1 MFVHPVGAQTQHC
14 DMGISAARAAMIS
27 ASAAPAPKPDS
38 AAHSGMMWIP
48 GGEFSMGS
56 DHPDM
61 ADARPVHLVHVD
73 GFWIDPTDVTNAV
86 GSNYSC
92 SSGVIVEQAA

>member
-1 MFVHPVGAQTQHC
+1 
-14 DMGISAARAAMIS
+14 MIS